1 MQRKLLFAFLIMML
15 LLSHMALAA
24 ELNVSQA
31 APAVAGSP
39 LNGNVIRQAAEL
51 LNVRFAVHNDAVT
64 GSSKLR
70 LVIDSSGPVEAKGS
84 LVSSPSPQLIVD
96 VQGATAGKIS
106 KSLTLD
112 GAIAR
117 QMNVQAINSQTS
129 RIVIALPASLGAS
142 DYKVFTL
149 KSDAQAN
156 KTHRIV
162 VDINKP
168 VPVPSFSF
176 TPGLKNKVIAL
187 DPGHGGTDPGAIG
200 SNTQEKTITLA
211 VAQKA
216 KLLLEKAGA
225 KVLLTRQ
232 ADKDVFGPNASAVD
246 ELGARA
252 NVGNNNKADV
262 FISIHI
268 NAFTDPSVGGIASYY
283 YPKTD
288 YDMLLA
294 DSLQDNL
301 VASISGGFSD
311 RGIHQANFYVL
322 KNTVMPA
329 SLVELGFIS
338 NPQEEKLMN
347 TPQFQ
352 QEAAQGLVSGL
363 ERFFAQAAV
372 KGGGQ

>member
-15 LLSHMALAA
+15 LLSHMVLAA

-31 APAVAGSP
+31 APAVAGSV
-39 LNGNVIRQAAEL
+39 LNSNDLQQNAEL
-51 LNVRFAVHNDAVT
+51 LNVRFAVHTDATT
-64 GSSKLR
+64 GSTKLR
-70 LVIDSSGPVEAKGS
+70 LVIDSSGPVAATGS
-84 LVSSPSPQLIVD
+84 LTASPSPQLIVD
-96 VQGATAGKIS
+96 VKGAAAGKVR
-106 KSLTLD
+106 KSLPLD
-112 GAIAR
+112 GKIAR
-117 QMNVQAINSQTS
+117 QMSVQAINNQTS
-129 RIVIALPASLGAS
+129 RIVIALPAVLGAA

-149 KSDAQAN
+149 KSDSQAN
-156 KTHRIV
+156 KTYRVV

-200 SNTQEKTITLA
+200 SNTQEKAITLA
-211 VAQKA
+211 VAQKT
-216 KLLLEKAGA
+216 KLLLEQAGA
-225 KVLLTRQ
+225 KVLMTRQ
-232 ADKDVFGPNASAVD
+232 VDKDVFGPNASAVD
-246 ELGARA
+246 ELSARS

-268 NAFTDPSVGGIASYY
+268 NSFTDPSVGGIASYY
-283 YPKTD
+283 YPKTG
-288 YDMLLA
+288 YDTLLA
-294 DSLQDNL
+294 DNLQDNL
-301 VASISGGFSD
+301 ASSISGGFSD

-329 SLVELGFIS
+329 TLVELGFIS

-352 QEAAQGLVSGL
+352 QEAAQGLVNGL
-363 ERFFAQAAV
+363 ERFFAQAAA

>member
-31 APAVAGSP
+31 APAVAGAAS
-39 LNGNVIRQAAEL
+39 NGNVIRQPAEL

-70 LVIDSSGPVEAKGS
+70 LVIDSSGPVEATGS
-84 LVSSPSPQLIVD
+84 LVSAPSPQLIVD
-96 VQGATAGKIS
+96 VQGAAAGKLS
-106 KSLTLD
+106 KSLALD
-112 GAIAR
+112 GKIAR
-117 QMNVQAINSQTS
+117 QMSVQAINSQTS
-129 RIVIALPASLGAS
+129 RLVIALPAILGVS

-168 VPVPSFSF
+168 VPAPSFSF

-200 SNTQEKTITLA
+200 SNTQEKAITLA
-211 VAQKA
+211 VAQKT

-225 KVLLTRQ
+225 RVLMTRQ
-232 ADKDVFGPNASAVD
+232 VDKDVFGPNASAVD
-246 ELGARA
+246 ELSARS

-268 NAFTDPSVGGIASYY
+268 NSFTDPSVGGIASYY
-283 YPKTD
+283 YPKTG
-288 YDMLLA
+288 YDTLLA

-301 VASISGGFSD
+301 VTAISGGFSD

-352 QEAAQGLVSGL
+352 QEAAQGLVNGL